1 MKKNKEHRIT
11 FRMADVDYENLIR
24 RCAEAEMSKSEYMRY
39 LVRIPILP
47 EEGEEGCLG
56 KYVVVDKRA
65 MWAMSRELTK
75 WGYHYN
81 QAVHALNSINYFL
94 VHGNAKREILDQ
106 KAETVEVELQA
117 VNENAERIVYELAQM
132 QAASFIEE
140 L

>member
-11 FRMADVDYENLIR
+11 FRMADSDYENLIQH
-24 RCAEAEMSKSEYMRY
+24 CADAEMSKSEYMRY

-47 EEGEEGCLG
+47 KEEGDGCLG
-56 KYVVVDKRA
+56 RYIVVDKRA
-65 MWAMSRELTK
+65 MWRMSRELTK

-81 QAVHALNSINYFL
+81 QAVHALNSINYYL
-94 VHGNAKREILDQ
+94 VHGSAKGSLIDQ
-106 KAETVEVELQA
+106 KAETVEVELQS

>member
-1 MKKNKEHRIT
+1 MKKNKEHRVT
-11 FRMADVDYENLIR
+11 FRMADSDYENLLQ
-24 RCAEAEMSKSEYMRY
+24 RCAEAQMSKSEYMRY
-39 LVRIPILP
+39 LVRISILP

-56 KYVVVDKRA
+56 RYIVVDKRA

-81 QAVHALNSINYFL
+81 QAVHALNSINYYL
-94 VHGNAKREILDQ
+94 VHGIAKGALLDQ
-106 KAETVEVELQA
+106 KAETVEAELQA

-132 QAASFIEE
+132 QATSFVEE